1 MDLFLCDYAEGAH
14 PEVLSALTMTN
25 TVQTC
30 GYGCDPYCDSARTL
44 IREAV
49 GVPNAAVH
57 FLVGGTQTN
66 MTVIASLLKPY
77 QGVLCADSGHI
88 NVHETGAVE
97 ATGHKVMPLPATE
110 GKISADAVEQV
121 LYASRN
127 DTNFEHI
134 VQPGMVYISH
144 PTELGTLYTKAEL
157 EALHRVCENYQV
169 PLFLDGARLSYGLA
183 ARDTD
188 VTLRDLGRLTDVFY
202 IGGTKAGVLFG
213 EAVVFPNPMLCPEFR
228 YYMKQRGAMLAKG
241 RLLGVQF
248 QALFHNDLYQ
258 RIGYHANHLA
268 RQIADGFQRQGYS
281 LYLPSQTNQQ
291 FIVLPDEIYQ
301 KLSGTAQAEYWCR
314 IDKDTSVYRFCTSWA
329 TTQEAVD
336 RLLQAINAL

>member
-25 TVQTC
+25 TVQSC
-30 GYGCDPYCDSARTL
+30 GYGCDLYCDDARAL
-44 IREAV
+44 IRKAV
-49 GVPNAAVH
+49 GIPDAAVH

-77 QGVLCADSGHI
+77 QGILCADSGHI

-97 ATGHKVMPLPATE
+97 ATGHKVMPLPATD
-110 GKISADAVEQV
+110 GKISADAVEQA
-121 LYASRN
+121 LRSCRN

-157 EALHRVCENYQV
+157 EALHHICKTYQV
-169 PLFLDGARLSYGLA
+169 PLFLDGARLAYGLA
-183 ARDTD
+183 AEGSD
-188 VTLRDLGRLTDVFY
+188 VTLGDLGRLTDVFY
-202 IGGTKAGVLFG
+202 IGGTKAGALFG
-213 EAVVFPNPMLCPEFR
+213 EAVVFPNPMVCPDFR
-228 YYMKQRGAMLAKG
+228 YHMKQRGAMLAKG

-248 QALFHNDLYQ
+248 QALFRNNLYE
-258 RIGYHANHLA
+258 RIGRHANSLA
-268 RQIADGFQRQGYS
+268 RQIADGFQRHGYA

-291 FIVLPDEIYQ
+291 FVVLPDCVYE

-314 IDKDTSVYRFCTSWA
+314 MDKDTSVYRFCTSWA

-336 RLLQAINAL
+336 RLLQTLATL